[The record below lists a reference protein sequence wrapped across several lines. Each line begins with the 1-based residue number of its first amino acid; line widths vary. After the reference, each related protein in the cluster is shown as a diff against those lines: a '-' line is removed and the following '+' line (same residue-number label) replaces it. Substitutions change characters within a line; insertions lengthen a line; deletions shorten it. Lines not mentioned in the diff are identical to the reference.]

1 MGVRIGSAH
10 FMYNYQVAL
19 NNAYQKQT
27 KLFEQADG
35 SSLHRASDNPMDY
48 SKLLRYT
55 VSDNENEQ
63 YRENIKTA
71 TAWMHNSDSVMVHMT
86 EIMQTMKEKSVDA
99 ANSTNV
105 DDDYE
110 AIHKEMLACMQEM
123 VSVANTQIND
133 RYLFAGQMDLTPPFT
148 LSVDQYERG
157 QAKNL
162 DTNQAAFF
170 KGTDADFNTDLFQ
183 LLTVEDSNGET
194 YYLDTDNGNLYN
206 KMFIDQGYKEFI
218 HYDCKTIDDAQ
229 SLASSN
235 STVAALLNN
244 GIVGTVSNFKVSNYF
259 TNQGL
264 LKDAS
269 TNSITVGENTYTFR
283 TYPQNIVTYK
293 GDENLISMVKL
304 NGSTDPNADTVNTTG
319 ARMFGRDIFDNAT
332 SGNEPSGTAMLNELF
347 GVCEKVKSRD
357 VHWMSSDGVTISDVA
372 HATLVV
378 EETRVGAR
386 QQLYSSVETMLETQ
400 ADNITEDITNV
411 SGADIAKLATKL
423 MQMTTL
429 YNMSLSM
436 GGRILPQSLA
446 DYL

>member
-19 NNAYQKQT
+19 NNAYEKQT

-86 EIMQTMKEKSVDA
+86 EIMQTLKEKSVDA

-105 DDDYE
+105 DDDYD
-110 AIHKEMLACMQEM
+110 AIYRELNACMQEM
-123 VSVANTQIND
+123 VSVVNTQVND

-148 LSVDQYERG
+148 LSVDLYERG
-157 QAKNL
+157 QAKSL

-183 LLTVEDSNGET
+183 LLTLKGENDEV
-194 YYLDTDNGNLYN
+194 YYLDTDSGNL
-206 KMFIDQGYKEFI
+206 FTRDFVDQGYKEFM
-218 HYDCKTIDDAQ
+218 HRDCRTIDDA
-229 SLASSN
+229 LASTDTAVQNLVSEG
-235 STVAALLNN
+235 L
-244 GIVGTVSNFKVSNYF
+244 VGTYENFKVSDYF
-259 TNQGL
+259 NNQGL
-264 LKDAS
+264 LKNS
-269 TNSITVGENTYTFR
+269 ELNSITVNNKTYTFQ
-283 TYPQNIVTYK
+283 TYPQNIVTYN

-304 NGSTDPNADTVNTTG
+304 NGATDPASDSVNTTG
-319 ARMFGRDIFDNAT
+319 GRMFGRDIFDNGT

-347 GVCEKVKSRD
+347 GLCEKVKARD
-357 VHWMSSDGVTISDVA
+357 VHWMSSDGVTIADVA

-386 QQLYSSVETMLETQ
+386 QQLYSSVETMLNTQ

-429 YNMSLSM
+429 YNMSLSI

>member
-19 NNAYQKQT
+19 NNAYEKQT

-86 EIMQTMKEKSVDA
+86 EIMQTLKEKSVDA

-105 DDDYE
+105 DDDYD
-110 AIHKEMLACMQEM
+110 AIYKELNACMQEM
-123 VSVANTQIND
+123 VSVVNTQVND

-148 LSVDQYERG
+148 LSVDLYERG
-157 QAKNL
+157 QAKSL

-183 LLTVEDSNGET
+183 LLTLKGEDDEI
-194 YYLDTDNGNLYN
+194 YYLDTDSGNLF
-206 KMFIDQGYKEFI
+206 KRDFVDQGYKEFM
-218 HYDCKTIDDAQ
+218 HRDCRTIDDA
-229 SLASSN
+229 LASTDTAVQNLVSEG
-235 STVAALLNN
+235 L
-244 GIVGTVSNFKVSNYF
+244 VGTNDGFKVSNYF
-259 TNQGL
+259 NNQGL
-264 LKDAS
+264 LKDSAN
-269 TNSITVGENTYTFR
+269 NSITVNNKTYTFQ
-283 TYPQNIVTYK
+283 TYPQNIVTYN

-304 NGSTDPNADTVNTTG
+304 NGATDPASDSVNTTG
-319 ARMFGRDIFDNAT
+319 GRMFGRDIFDNGT

-347 GVCEKVKSRD
+347 GLCEKVKARD
-357 VHWMSSDGVTISDVA
+357 VHWMSSDGVTIADVA

-386 QQLYSSVETMLETQ
+386 QQLYSSVETMLNTQ

-429 YNMSLSM
+429 YNMSLSI

>member
-19 NNAYQKQT
+19 NNAYEKQT

-86 EIMQTMKEKSVDA
+86 EIMQTLKEKSVDA

-105 DDDYE
+105 DDDYD
-110 AIHKEMLACMQEM
+110 AIYKELNACMQEM
-123 VSVANTQIND
+123 VSVVNTQVND

-148 LSVDQYERG
+148 LSVDLYERG
-157 QAKNL
+157 QAKSL

-183 LLTVEDSNGET
+183 LLTLKGEDDEV
-194 YYLDTDNGNLYN
+194 YYLDTDSGNLF
-206 KMFIDQGYKEFI
+206 KRDFVDQGYKEFM
-218 HYDCKTIDDAQ
+218 HRDCRTIDDA
-229 SLASSN
+229 LASTDTAVQNLVSEG
-235 STVAALLNN
+235 L
-244 GIVGTVSNFKVSNYF
+244 VGTNDGFKVSNYF
-259 TNQGL
+259 NNQGL
-264 LKDAS
+264 LKDAAN
-269 TNSITVGENTYTFR
+269 NSIIVNNKTYTFQ
-283 TYPQNIVTYK
+283 TYPQNIVTYN

-304 NGSTDPNADTVNTTG
+304 NGATDPASDSVNTTG
-319 ARMFGRDIFDNAT
+319 GRMFGRDIFDNGT

-347 GVCEKVKSRD
+347 GLCEKVKARD
-357 VHWMSSDGVTISDVA
+357 VHWMSSDGVTIADVA

-386 QQLYSSVETMLETQ
+386 QQLYSSVETMLNTQ

-429 YNMSLSM
+429 YNMSLSI